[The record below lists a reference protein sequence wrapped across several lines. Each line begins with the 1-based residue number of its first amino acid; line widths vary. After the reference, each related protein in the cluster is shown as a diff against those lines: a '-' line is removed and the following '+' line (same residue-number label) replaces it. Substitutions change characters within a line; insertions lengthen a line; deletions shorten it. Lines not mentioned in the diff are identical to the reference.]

1 MAEFTRLPMFMFCP
15 DLLVCLHTV
24 GHPPR
29 IIHHCKIKQRY
40 YTKISKCI
48 QTFISPQNQQKLAVS
63 FDIFESPGIG
73 KDKLR
78 KFLLN
83 TIDSKTP
90 FGERLPPVR
99 RPYMQRKQTSNF
111 WQRATTAVLV
121 GPNSSM
127 ACPPPSMPQTEN
139 LCIYVWKGRYLSF
152 ICALLSCSWVPPS
165 RVPCLAGA
173 V

>member
-1 MAEFTRLPMFMFCP
+1 MADETIYIIVMCAWRNLRGCLCSCFVLICLFVST
-15 DLLVCLHTV
+15 LLGT
-24 GHPPR
+24 PR

-48 QTFISPQNQQKLAVS
+48 QTFISPQNQQKLSVS
-63 FDIFESPGIG
+63 FDIFESHRIG

-111 WQRATTAVLV
+111 WQGATTLQWW
-121 GPNSSM
+121 P
-127 ACPPPSMPQTEN
+127 
-139 LCIYVWKGRYLSF
+139 
-152 ICALLSCSWVPPS
+152 
-165 RVPCLAGA
+165 
-173 V
+173 